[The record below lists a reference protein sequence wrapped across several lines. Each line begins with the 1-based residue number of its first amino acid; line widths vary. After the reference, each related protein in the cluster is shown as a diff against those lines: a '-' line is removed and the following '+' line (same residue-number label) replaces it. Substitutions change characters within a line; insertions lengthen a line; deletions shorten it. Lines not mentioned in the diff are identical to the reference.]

1 MRKAFSTQRL
11 SKIERVATCS
21 RIRPWQPALKARGPR
36 EKYGRKD
43 RRLMFS
49 MESPVYDVALGGA
62 WFEEK
67 GFQVEPLAGQTIL
80 ERSSAGGAKTG

>member
-1 MRKAFSTQRL
+1 
-11 SKIERVATCS
+11 
-21 RIRPWQPALKARGPR
+21 
-36 EKYGRKD
+36 
-43 RRLMFS
+43 MFS